1 MKYCIEDFEDNTGID
16 ITNNKKAIR
25 RLKSYCEN
33 AIINISS
40 FQNATI
46 YIDCWNKMKI

>member
-25 RLKSYCEN
+25 RLRYYYEEVKRFLC
-33 AIINISS
+33 ISKY
-40 FQNATI
+40 ATI
-46 YIDCWNKMKI
+46 DIDYLE